1 MSTSLSTPVNI
12 EVTVEHDGHDT
23 AVVAVLGDLEAATAA
38 RVGEALTGVIVDD
51 RPATLVLDLGGV
63 GFIDSAGLGEI
74 VRAQRNL
81 SHHGGRLVLRSANET
96 TRTLLA
102 VTHLAGQLDLR

>member
-1 MSTSLSTPVNI
+1 MSMLSSPVNV
-12 EVTVEHDGHDT
+12 EVAVEHDGDDT
-23 AVVAVLGDLEAATAA
+23 AVIAILGDLEAATAA
-38 RVGEALTGVIVDD
+38 GVGEALTRVIVEDE
-51 RPATLVLDLGGV
+51 PGTVVLDLGGV

-81 SHHGGRLVLRSANET
+81 SRHGGRLVLRSANET

-102 VTHLAGQLDLR
+102 VTHLAGHLDVR